1 MYALKQKYRK
11 ITLTYRSEL
20 DLRGLPPL
28 PDSPIMTSTIPTNTR
43 TFPNNIFQTR
53 PSRPEY
59 ESSTNTISHS
69 SSGPFDTDWRKT
81 SPIRRFPTKHTDNYL
96 PSSRLLRSPGKH
108 LSPAEIPLPPST
120 TRPTTALPKETP
132 AQSALSPAPVA
143 ADESCLMPQHHHP
156 EMNISQSMIA
166 DMSMPDLMSLEMD
179 ESSEFKAGSG
189 RGFPTTRDTM
199 RKSPVRPEPTPRRQ
213 TSPGKTAHL
222 TPFRSTKS
230 PIKPP
235 ASSSPTKTKRTFPAS
250 SSNTLLS
257 RLGEEAALDVSTLLP
272 RSPTRFGHL
281 MDDEHQLL
289 RQSLPMSEGPS
300 ILFDTPPAPT
310 VRRTPRGP
318 AEMLDVSTVLP
329 RSPTRMAHLMG
340 DEHQL
345 MRQSLPMSEGDSIL
359 FDSPPLPT
367 IRKTPRRQAGDLDVS
382 KSMPRSPTRMAHL
395 MGDEHQFM
403 RQSLPMSEGDSI
415 LFASP
420 PPPIMTGKTPRKQPS
435 PSKDPDMTL
444 DINQMMARMSKP
456 KRPSGTEESFE
467 DLLHGSAIDL
477 DE

>member
-1 MYALKQKYRK
+1 MS
-11 ITLTYRSEL
+11 LTDRS
-20 DLRGLPPL
+20 DFDFRALPPL
-28 PDSPIMTSTIPTNTR
+28 PDSPIMTATIPNTR
-43 TFPNNIFQTR
+43 TFPNNIFQIR
-53 PSRPEY
+53 PSRPE
-59 ESSTNTISHS
+59 EHPFSNTDLPHS
-69 SSGPFDTDWRKT
+69 SSGVIDADSKRT
-81 SPIRRFPTKHTDNYL
+81 SPMKRSPTKHTDNYL

-108 LSPAEIPLPPST
+108 LSPAKIPLPPSP
-120 TRPTTALPKETP
+120 TRLITALPKETQ
-132 AQSALSPAPVA
+132 AQSVLSSTPTAA
-143 ADESCLMPQHHHP
+143 ADESCLMPHHHHP

-166 DMSMPDLMSLEMD
+166 DMSMPELASLEMD
-179 ESSEFKAGSG
+179 ESSEFKASVG
-189 RGFPTTRDTM
+189 RGFPTTRNKE
-199 RKSPVRPEPTPRRQ
+199 RRSPVKPEPTPRRER
-213 TSPGKTAHL
+213 SPIKSEHP
-222 TPFRSTKS
+222 TPFRSTRS
-230 PIKPP
+230 PIRPP
-235 ASSSPTKTKRTFPAS
+235 SSSSPTKTKRTFPAS
-250 SSNTLLS
+250 SSHNLLS

-281 MDDEHQLL
+281 LDDEHQLL

-310 VRRTPRGP
+310 AGKTPRGP
-318 AEMLDVSTVLP
+318 AEMMDVSTVMP
-329 RSPTRMAHLMG
+329 RSPSRMAHLMG

-345 MRQSLPMSEGDSIL
+345 MRQSLPMSEGNSIL

-367 IRKTPRRQAGDLDVS
+367 IRKTPRRQAGDMDASTIL
-382 KSMPRSPTRMAHL
+382 PRSPTRMAHL

-420 PPPIMTGKTPRKQPS
+420 PPPIMTRKTPKKQLS
-435 PSKDPDMTL
+435 PSKDADMTL
-444 DINQMMARMSKP
+444 DINQMMARMTKP

>member
-1 MYALKQKYRK
+1 MQ
-11 ITLTYRSEL
+11 LTIRSGF
-20 DLRGLPPL
+20 DLRALPPL
-28 PDSPIMTSTIPTNTR
+28 PDSPIMTATVPTNTR
-43 TFPNNIFQTR
+43 TFPNNIFHIR
-53 PSRPEY
+53 PSRPE
-59 ESSTNTISHS
+59 ERPFSSTHIPHS
-69 SSGPFDTDWRKT
+69 SFGVIDDDFKRI
-81 SPIRRFPTKHTDNYL
+81 SPTKRFPTKHTDNYL

-108 LSPAEIPLPPST
+108 LSPAKIPLPPSP
-120 TRPTTALPKETP
+120 TRLTTALPSETEYR
-132 AQSALSPAPVA
+132 SLLSPTPTAA

-156 EMNISQSMIA
+156 EMNLSQSMIA
-166 DMSMPDLMSLEMD
+166 DMSMPELASLEVD
-179 ESSEFKAGSG
+179 ESSEFKASVG
-189 RGFPTTRDTM
+189 RGFPTTWDKDR
-199 RKSPVRPEPTPRRQ
+199 RSPVKLEPTPRRER
-213 TSPGKTAHL
+213 SPIQSEHP
-222 TPFRSTKS
+222 TPFRSTRS

-235 ASSSPTKTKRTFPAS
+235 SSSSPTKTKRTFPAS
-250 SSNTLLS
+250 SSHNLLS

-281 MDDEHQLL
+281 IDDEHQLL

-300 ILFDTPPAPT
+300 ILFDTLPAPT
-310 VRRTPRGP
+310 ARKTPRGP
-318 AEMLDVSTVLP
+318 SEMMDVSTVMP

-367 IRKTPRRQAGDLDVS
+367 IRKTPRRQAVDMDASTIL
-382 KSMPRSPTRMAHL
+382 PRNPTRMSHL

-403 RQSLPMSEGDSI
+403 RQSLPMSEGDSV

-420 PPPIMTGKTPRKQPS
+420 PPPIMTRQAPRKQPS
-435 PSKDPDMTL
+435 PSNDADLTL
-444 DINQMMARMSKP
+444 DINQMMARMTKP

>member
-1 MYALKQKYRK
+1 
-11 ITLTYRSEL
+11 
-20 DLRGLPPL
+20 
-28 PDSPIMTSTIPTNTR
+28 MTATIPRNTR
-43 TFPNNIFQTR
+43 TFPNNIFQIR
-53 PSRPEY
+53 PSRPE
-59 ESSTNTISHS
+59 EHVSSTISLPQS
-69 SSGPFDTDWRKT
+69 SSGVIDTDWQRT
-81 SPIRRFPTKHTDNYL
+81 SPIRRSPTKHTDNYL

-108 LSPAEIPLPPST
+108 LSPAEIPLPASPA
-120 TRPTTALPKETP
+120 RPTTALPKETP

-166 DMSMPDLMSLEMD
+166 DMSMPDLMSLEMN

-189 RGFPTTRDTM
+189 RGFPTTRDKE
-199 RKSPVRPEPTPRRQ
+199 RRSPMRPEPTPRRER
-213 TSPGKTAHL
+213 SPGKTAHL
-222 TPFRSTKS
+222 NPFRSTRS

-250 SSNTLLS
+250 SSNPLLS
-257 RLGEEAALDVSTLLP
+257 RLGEEAALDVSTLP

-300 ILFDTPPAPT
+300 ILFETPPAPT
-310 VRRTPRGP
+310 VRNIPRGP
-318 AEMLDVSTVLP
+318 AEILDVSTVLP

-340 DEHQL
+340 DEHQF
-345 MRQSLPMSEGDSIL
+345 MRQSLPMSDGDSVL

-367 IRKTPRRQAGDLDVS
+367 IRKTPRSRPGDLDAS
-382 KSMPRSPTRMAHL
+382 TIMPRSPTRMAHL

-420 PPPIMTGKTPRKQPS
+420 PPPIMTRKTPRKQPS

-467 DLLHGSAIDL
+467 DLLHGSPIDL

>member
-1 MYALKQKYRK
+1 
-11 ITLTYRSEL
+11 
-20 DLRGLPPL
+20 
-28 PDSPIMTSTIPTNTR
+28 MTATIPTNTR
-43 TFPNNIFQTR
+43 TFPNNIFQQR
-53 PSRPEY
+53 PSRPE
-59 ESSTNTISHS
+59 EHPISNAHLPHS
-69 SSGPFDTDWRKT
+69 SSGVIDTDFTRA
-81 SPIRRFPTKHTDNYL
+81 SPTKRFSTKHTDNYL

-108 LSPAEIPLPPST
+108 LSPAKIPLPPSPTRLST
-120 TRPTTALPKETP
+120 TLPIETQHRSVLSSTPTA
-132 AQSALSPAPVA
+132 A
-143 ADESCLMPQHHHP
+143 ADESCLMPHHYP

-166 DMSMPDLMSLEMD
+166 DMSMPDLASLEMD
-179 ESSEFKAGSG
+179 ESSEFKVGVE
-189 RGFPTTRDTM
+189 RRFPTTREKE
-199 RKSPVRPEPTPRRQ
+199 RRSPVKPEPAPRTER
-213 TSPGKTAHL
+213 SPIKTEHP
-222 TPFRSTKS
+222 TPFRSTRS

-235 ASSSPTKTKRTFPAS
+235 SSSSPTKTERTFPAS
-250 SSNTLLS
+250 SSHNPLS

-310 VRRTPRGP
+310 VRKTARGP
-318 AEMLDVSTVLP
+318 ADMMDMSTVMP

-345 MRQSLPMSEGDSIL
+345 MRQSLPTSEGDSIL

-367 IRKTPRRQAGDLDVS
+367 IRKTPRRQAGDLDAS
-382 KSMPRSPTRMAHL
+382 TIMPRSPTRMAHL

-420 PPPIMTGKTPRKQPS
+420 PPPIVTRKTPRKQPS
-435 PSKDPDMTL
+435 PSKDADMTL
-444 DINQMMARMSKP
+444 DINQMMARMTKP

-467 DLLHGSAIDL
+467 DLLRGSAIDL

>member
-1 MYALKQKYRK
+1 MK
-11 ITLTYRSEL
+11 RS
-20 DLRGLPPL
+20 
-28 PDSPIMTSTIPTNTR
+28 
-43 TFPNNIFQTR
+43 
-53 PSRPEY
+53 
-59 ESSTNTISHS
+59 
-69 SSGPFDTDWRKT
+69 
-81 SPIRRFPTKHTDNYL
+81 PTKHTDNYL

-108 LSPAEIPLPPST
+108 LSPAKIPLPPSP
-120 TRPTTALPKETP
+120 TRLITALPKETQ
-132 AQSALSPAPVA
+132 AQSVLGSTPTAA
-143 ADESCLMPQHHHP
+143 ADESCLMPHHHHP

-166 DMSMPDLMSLEMD
+166 DMSMPELASLEMD
-179 ESSEFKAGSG
+179 ESSEFKASVG
-189 RGFPTTRDTM
+189 RGFPTTRNKE
-199 RKSPVRPEPTPRRQ
+199 RRSPVKPEPTPRRER
-213 TSPGKTAHL
+213 SPIKSEHP
-222 TPFRSTKS
+222 TPFRSTRS
-230 PIKPP
+230 PIRPP
-235 ASSSPTKTKRTFPAS
+235 SSSSPTKTKRTFPAS
-250 SSNTLLS
+250 SSHNLLS

-281 MDDEHQLL
+281 LDDEHQLL

-310 VRRTPRGP
+310 ARKTPRGP
-318 AEMLDVSTVLP
+318 AEMMDVSTVMP

-345 MRQSLPMSEGDSIL
+345 MRQSLPMSEGDSVL

-367 IRKTPRRQAGDLDVS
+367 IRKTPRRQAGDMDAS
-382 KSMPRSPTRMAHL
+382 TIMPRSPTRMAHL

-420 PPPIMTGKTPRKQPS
+420 PPPIMTRKTPKKQPS
-435 PSKDPDMTL
+435 PSKDADMTL
-444 DINQMMARMSKP
+444 DINQMMARMTKP